1 MFKKIA
7 LILGLLSVALTTTR
21 CSDDDDDFR
30 YSPIDTY
37 NTTFELTFDVRGE
50 TVDGAFMSQT
60 NGFCYENRDSL
71 RISMGSRNYVI
82 VEFPSPNAYGKSV
95 TTKTEEGTVTTMS
108 YVSNMTFGGTK
119 TEVRTYFTM
128 TVPYMQ
134 ESNPKDPV
142 YRLTEVEIGGCK
154 AQVTPYS
161 ESAGYVCLVKGDDGG
176 WVAED

>member
-7 LILGLLSVALTTTR
+7 LILGLISVALTTSR

-30 YSPIDTY
+30 YTPIDTY

-50 TVDGAFMSQT
+50 TVDGAFMAQT
-60 NGFCYENRDSL
+60 SGFCHENRDSL
-71 RISMGSRNYVI
+71 EIMMGGRNYLI
-82 VEFPSPNAYGKSV
+82 VNFPSPNAYGKST
-95 TTKTEEGTVTTMS
+95 TTKTEDATVTTMS
-108 YVSNMTFGGTK
+108 YMSSMTIGGK
-119 TEVRTYFTM
+119 RTEVRTYFTM

-142 YRLTEVEIGGCK
+142 YRLTEVEIGGSK
-154 AQVTPYS
+154 ARVTPSS
-161 ESAGYVCLVKGDDGG
+161 ESAGYVCLVKGEDGG